1 MRRIRSL
8 RLGLPT
14 ERPGRVVGLVLPP
27 KNWMMNV
34 LLIAFFLIMSVILWV
49 IFQQSSLSTRSAQ
62 LTSLTLGTSTP
73 ASGGQFVFHWSDTF
87 YNCQCESLNHIVD
100 MLRVALAPMTSS
112 CTRCWLV
119 GWWHLPSQCN
129 HKDDTCDHTF
139 DGWTSAPFRQVWNL
153 KNKIDKLY
161 QHRPQIAW
169 ESIIDLLHFSNRFKS
184 IHILIQIFLGK
195 KQA

>member
-27 KNWMMNV
+27 NNWMMNV
-34 LLIAFFLIMSVILWV
+34 LLIAFFHHVSNSVSDFPT
-49 IFQQSSLSTRSAQ
+49 IFPIHPECSADKPD
-62 LTSLTLGTSTP
+62 LGTSTP

-87 YNCQCESLNHIVD
+87 YNCQCESLDHIVD

-139 DGWTSAPFRQVWNL
+139 DGWNSAPFRQVWNL
-153 KNKIDKLY
+153 KNKIDTNY
-161 QHRPQIAW
+161 
-169 ESIIDLLHFSNRFKS
+169 
-184 IHILIQIFLGK
+184 
-195 KQA
+195 